1 VTSSRLDIGEPTLIH
16 VVQFAPLSHAFKGIV
31 SPLLFLLV
39 LAFQKQGLV
48 ASEFTEKFKTL
59 AESYDIQVITD
70 DLLFPVRT
78 THGPIDGK
86 KATDEDMRA
95 YSEIFLSEF
104 ALYPKELIKRSGL
117 KRVVLC
123 SELSFAGQRRNAIP
137 DFEHDTLY
145 LDVSRGSYNKKYMR
159 KVVHHEFFHII
170 DLRDDGLLYQDERWG
185 RLNPNKFKYGDGGK
199 NAQSFSDT
207 SLLTDKFP
215 GFLNHYS
222 TTGVEE
228 DKAEVFANMIV
239 EPKHV
244 EDKIKKDPVFDTKVH
259 AMKKLLSSF
268 CAQVDENFWERA
280 RKVQR

>member
-1 VTSSRLDIGEPTLIH
+1 MIH
-16 VVQFAPLSHAFKGIV
+16 VVQFDPLSQAFKGIV

-39 LAFQKQGLV
+39 FAFQKQSLI
-48 ASEFTEKFKTL
+48 ASDIHERLKTL
-59 AESYDIQVITD
+59 GVSYDIQVITD
-70 DLLFPVRT
+70 DLVLPVRT

-86 KATDEDMRA
+86 KASEEDMRA
-95 YSEIFLSEF
+95 YGEIFISEF
-104 ALYPKELIKRSGL
+104 ALYPKELVKRSRL

-170 DLRDDGLLYQDERWG
+170 DFRDDGLLYQDERWG
-185 RLNPNKFKYGDGGK
+185 RLNPDKFKYGDGGK
-199 NAQSFSDT
+199 NAQSLSET
-207 SLLTDKFP
+207 SVLTDKFP

-244 EDKIKKDPVFDTKVH
+244 EDKTRKDPVFDTKVH
-259 AMKKLLSSF
+259 AMKELLSSF
-268 CAQVDENFWERA
+268 CVQMDKQFWER
-280 RKVQR
+280 VQISADRSTAP

>member
-1 VTSSRLDIGEPTLIH
+1 MIFNVPFRH
-16 VVQFAPLSHAFKGIV
+16 LSQVLKGIV

-39 LAFQKQGLV
+39 FAFQKQSLI
-48 ASEFTEKFKTL
+48 ASDIHERLKTL
-59 AESYDIQVITD
+59 GVSYDIQVLTD

-86 KATDEDMRA
+86 KASDEDIKS
-95 YSEIFLSEF
+95 YGEIFLSEF
-104 ALYPKELIKRSGL
+104 ALYPKELVKRSRL

-170 DLRDDGLLYQDERWG
+170 DFRDDGLLYQDERWG
-185 RLNPNKFKYGDGGK
+185 LLNPDKFKYGDGGK
-199 NAQSFSDT
+199 NAQSLSET
-207 SLLTDKFP
+207 SVLTDKFP

-239 EPKHV
+239 EPRHV
-244 EDKIKKDPVFDTKVH
+244 ADKTRKDPVFDNKVH
-259 AMKKLLSSF
+259 AMKELLSSF
-268 CAQVDENFWERA
+268 CVQMDKQFWERA
-280 RKVQR
+280 QISADRSTGP

>member
-1 VTSSRLDIGEPTLIH
+1 MIH
-16 VVQFAPLSHAFKGIV
+16 VVEFVPLSQVFKGIV

-39 LAFQKQGLV
+39 FVFQKQSLI
-48 ASEFTEKFKTL
+48 ASDIHERLKTL
-59 AESYDIQVITD
+59 GVSYDIQVLTD

-86 KATDEDMRA
+86 KASDEDMKA
-95 YSEIFLSEF
+95 YVEIFLSEF
-104 ALYPKELIKRSGL
+104 ALYPKELVKRSRL

-170 DLRDDGLLYQDERWG
+170 DFRDDGLLYQDERWG
-185 RLNPNKFKYGDGGK
+185 LLNPDKFKYGDGGK
-199 NAQSFSDT
+199 NAQSLSET
-207 SLLTDKFP
+207 SVLTDKFP

-239 EPKHV
+239 EPRHV
-244 EDKIKKDPVFDTKVH
+244 EDKTRKDPVFDNKVH
-259 AMKKLLSSF
+259 AMKELLSSF
-268 CAQVDENFWERA
+268 CVQMDKQFWERVRISA
-280 RKVQR
+280 DRSTAP